1 MYNVD
6 PEIER
11 KEILKRYSKLLRAW
25 TSTKTKENRLLVR
38 KAFYFAAEAHKDMR
52 RRTGEPYI
60 YHPLEVARIAAGDI
74 GLGATSIVCALLHDV
89 VEDTDYSL
97 ADIKNMFG
105 EKVAKIIDG
114 LTKIKEIFDQSKAS
128 YQAENYKKLLLT
140 LSDDVRVILIKLADR
155 LHNMRTLDA
164 MPPNKQIKIAS
175 ETSFL
180 YAPLANRLGLY
191 AIKSELQDLILKYTE
206 PEVYKTIS
214 RKLKESKEDRSRF
227 INQFVYPLKK
237 AFGKQGI
244 KYEIINREKSVN
256 SIWRKMNE
264 KEIPI
269 EEVYDL
275 MAIRVLI
282 DSPLSDEKADCWK
295 VYSIITGFYRPNHDR
310 LRDWI
315 SIPKANGY
323 EALHTTVMSKTGKW
337 VEIQIRSIRM
347 NEIAEK
353 GYAAHWKYKNEDDT
367 ETGLDEWLNKIR
379 ELLQNNESDALDF
392 LDSFKLD
399 LFSDEIFVFTPKGEI
414 KTLPVGATTLDFAYS
429 IHSQIGNTCIAGKVN
444 HKLAPLNQKLVSG
457 DQVEIIT
464 SKKQIPKDDWFNY
477 VVTAR
482 ANSHIKQA
490 IKEERRKYKEKGKTL
505 LKKYFSQ
512 LKIDFD
518 KQIIKEYQDFAKL
531 PSFID
536 LYYNVALGEIGIK
549 ELRKFYLDDERIGW
563 LSYFKL
569 PFIKSQS
576 HEIKTF
582 SDSLVSKS
590 EGTLSQDLLDINL
603 DKIDYLV
610 AKCCKPIPGDDAIGF
625 VLNKNTIQIHR
636 TNCKIAITQ
645 MSKFGNRIV
654 KAKWSNKGSLSFI
667 AGIKILSLDKIGL
680 IKDIV
685 NIISSE
691 LNLKI
696 KSFHLESK
704 GDIAEATVVLYV
716 VNINNLN
723 DLINRLK
730 KIKGIKNVLRIQ
742 NTAILESD

>member
-11 KEILKRYSKLLRAW
+11 KEILKRYSKLLHAW
-25 TSTKTKENRLLVR
+25 TALKTKKDKLLVR
-38 KAFYFAAEAHKDMR
+38 KAFYLAADAHKDMR

-89 VEDTDYSL
+89 VEDTNFTL
-97 ADIKNMFG
+97 IDIKNMFG

-114 LTKIKEIFDQSKAS
+114 LTKIKEIFDQSEDS

-164 MPPNKQIKIAS
+164 MPSNKQIKIAS
-175 ETSFL
+175 ETSYL

-191 AIKSELQDLILKYTE
+191 AIKSELEDLILKYTD
-206 PEVYKTIS
+206 PEVYQTIS
-214 RKLKESKEDRSRF
+214 QKLKDTKAVRSRF
-227 INQFVYPLKK
+227 INKFIYPLKK
-237 AFGKQGI
+237 AFGEQGI
-244 KYEIINREKSVN
+244 NYEIINREKSVN
-256 SIWRKMNE
+256 SIWRKMRE

-275 MAIRVLI
+275 MALRILI
-282 DSPLSDEKADCWK
+282 NSPLSDEKADCWK
-295 VYSIITGFYRPNHDR
+295 VYSIITGFYKPNHDR

-323 EALHTTVMSKTGKW
+323 EALHTTVMSKTGEW

-367 ETGLDEWLNKIR
+367 ESGLDEWLYKIR
-379 ELLQNNESDALDF
+379 ELLNSNESNALNF
-392 LDSFKLD
+392 LDEFKLN

-414 KTLPVGATTLDFAYS
+414 KTLPVGASTLDFAYN
-429 IHSQIGNTCIAGKVN
+429 IHSQIGNTCIAAKVN
-444 HKLAPLNQKLVSG
+444 HKLTPLNQKLVSG
-457 DQVEIIT
+457 DQIEIIT
-464 SKKQIPKDDWFNY
+464 SKKQIPKEVWLKY
-477 VVTAR
+477 VITAK
-482 ANSHIKQA
+482 ATTHIKQA
-490 IKEERRKYKEKGKTL
+490 IKEDRRKFKEKGKAL
-505 LKKYFSQ
+505 LKKYFTQ
-512 LKIDFD
+512 LKIDYN
-518 KQIIKEYQDFAKL
+518 KQTIKEYQSFAKL
-531 PSFID
+531 PSLVD
-536 LYYNVALGEIGIK
+536 LYYNVAIGEVTIK
-549 ELRKFYLDDERIGW
+549 DLREFYLDDERSGW

-569 PFIKSQS
+569 PFIKSQNN
-576 HEIKTF
+576 EIKTF
-582 SDSLVSKS
+582 SEGLISKS
-590 EGTLSQDLLDINL
+590 DETLSDDLLDINL
-603 DKIDYLV
+603 NKIDYLV

-654 KAKWSNKGSLSFI
+654 KAKWSNKGSLSFL
-667 AGIKILSLDKIGL
+667 AGIKVFSLDKTGL

-685 NIISSE
+685 NIISDE
-691 LNLKI
+691 LSLKI

-704 GDIAEATVVLYV
+704 GDIAEATIVLYV

-723 DLINRLK
+723 DLIGRLK
-730 KIKGIKNVLRIQ
+730 KIKGINNVLRVE

>member
-11 KEILKRYSKLLRAW
+11 KEILKRYSKLLHAW
-25 TSTKTKENRLLVR
+25 TSTKTKDDRLLVR

-89 VEDTDYSL
+89 VEDTDFTL
-97 ADIKNMFG
+97 LDIKNMFG
-105 EKVAKIIDG
+105 EKVEKIIDG

-128 YQAENYKKLLLT
+128 YQAENYRKLLFT

-164 MPPNKQIKIAS
+164 MPSNKQIKIAS
-175 ETSFL
+175 ETSYL

-191 AIKSELQDLILKYTE
+191 AIKSELEDLILKYTD
-206 PEVYKTIS
+206 PEIYQTIS
-214 RKLKESKEDRSRF
+214 RKLEESKADRSSF
-227 INQFVYPLKK
+227 INKFIYPLKK
-237 AFGKQGI
+237 AFGERGI

-256 SIWRKMNE
+256 SIWRKMKE

-275 MAIRVLI
+275 MAIRILI

-295 VYSIITGFYRPNHDR
+295 VYSIITSFYKPNHDR

-337 VEIQIRSIRM
+337 VEIQIRSLHM

-353 GYAAHWKYKNEDDT
+353 GYAAHWKYKNEEDT
-367 ETGLDEWLNKIR
+367 ETGLDEWLFKIR
-379 ELLQNNESDALDF
+379 ELLHSNESDALDF
-392 LDSFKLD
+392 LDEFKLN
-399 LFSDEIFVFTPKGEI
+399 LFSDEIFVFTPKGEL
-414 KTLPVGATTLDFAYS
+414 KTLPVGSTTLDFAYN
-429 IHSQIGNTCIAGKVN
+429 IHSQIGNACIAAKIN

-464 SKKQIPKDDWFNY
+464 SKKQVPKDDWLKY
-477 VVTAR
+477 VITAR
-482 ANSHIKQA
+482 ASTHIKHA

-505 LKKYFSQ
+505 LKKYFAQ
-512 LKIDFD
+512 LKIDYN
-518 KQIIKEYQDFAKL
+518 KQIIQEYQSFAKL
-531 PSFID
+531 PSPVD
-536 LYYNVALGEIGIK
+536 LYYNVAIGEIGIK
-549 ELRKFYLDDERIGW
+549 EFRKFYLDDERNGW

-569 PFIKSQS
+569 PFIKSHS
-576 HEIKTF
+576 NEIKTF

-590 EGTLSQDLLDINL
+590 KGTLSPDLLDINL

-610 AKCCKPIPGDDAIGF
+610 ANCCKPIPGDDAIGF
-625 VLNKNTIQIHR
+625 ILNKNTIQIHR
-636 TNCKIAITQ
+636 TNCNIAISQ

-654 KAKWSNKGSLSFI
+654 KAKWSNKGSLSFL

-685 NIISSE
+685 NIISDE

-704 GDIAEATVVLYV
+704 GEIAEATIVLYV

-723 DLINRLK
+723 DLIHRLK
-730 KIKGIKNVLRIQ
+730 KIKGIKNVLRVE
-742 NTAILESD
+742 NSAILEND

>member
-1 MYNVD
+1 
-6 PEIER
+6 
-11 KEILKRYSKLLRAW
+11 
-25 TSTKTKENRLLVR
+25 
-38 KAFYFAAEAHKDMR
+38 
-52 RRTGEPYI
+52 
-60 YHPLEVARIAAGDI
+60 
-74 GLGATSIVCALLHDV
+74 
-89 VEDTDYSL
+89 
-97 ADIKNMFG
+97 
-105 EKVAKIIDG
+105 
-114 LTKIKEIFDQSKAS
+114 
-128 YQAENYKKLLLT
+128 
-140 LSDDVRVILIKLADR
+140 
-155 LHNMRTLDA
+155 
-164 MPPNKQIKIAS
+164 
-175 ETSFL
+175 
-180 YAPLANRLGLY
+180 
-191 AIKSELQDLILKYTE
+191 
-206 PEVYKTIS
+206 
-214 RKLKESKEDRSRF
+214 
-227 INQFVYPLKK
+227 
-237 AFGKQGI
+237 
-244 KYEIINREKSVN
+244 
-256 SIWRKMNE
+256 MNE

-347 NEIAEK
+347 NKIAEK

-414 KTLPVGATTLDFAYS
+414 ITLPVGATTLDFAYS

-531 PSFID
+531 PSLID

-603 DKIDYLV
+603 EKIDYLV